1 MADANVTVTETNLAD
16 ENMQFET
23 ISEDSETSDYSD
35 HDNDVC
41 ETHENGTQVQAQAP
55 DKDTAAGRHLE
66 DTFESQCMQL
76 AKVEA
81 NEAGLVENTE
91 NGTAVQLQLQQ
102 QLQTQSQSKTTG
114 HPNYGFGKRW
124 SKSEDVLLKSL
135 VEKHGECWNIIGTHF
150 KDRLEQQVQ
159 QRWAKVLNPELI
171 KGPWTRDEDEKVI
184 ELVRRFGPKKWTL
197 IARYLNGRI
206 GKQCRERWHNHLN
219 PNIKKTAWTEE
230 EDKII
235 YNAHI
240 KLGNQWAKI
249 AKLLPGRT
257 DNAIKNHW
265 NSTMRRKYDAERR
278 TVNPAT
284 GGDLKS
290 SRTHLITLIKAGG
303 IDLCYKDKKQ
313 EEDAGKDVV
322 QANDITGSTNNRN
335 AAQTTT
341 ISYIDDERACERHE
355 HGKGKGMSI
364 AARTLLQY
372 ADRKLSRPTPNILKR
387 SRKHNSI
394 DVPKSQHSSS
404 CSDALKGDLKAA
416 KLPES
421 PIITPIKS
429 LPFSPSQFLKSP
441 CLTTFE
447 DMNLRASTPVTKIYN
462 RVGMEIKKE
471 LESSSIETPHKSI
484 VGLRTPTPF
493 KNALA
498 AIGKKRDGR
507 FYVPSSPSSLVEDLA
522 EIINEEQMIDSSEIN
537 SSKCGTENVERVDL
551 LSDLEYS
558 SNALSHI
565 SVHSPAS
572 KRARKSLLP
581 SWTANIQYGKKTH
594 PFETETPSKFLTSGQ
609 SVAHFSPSNV
619 MKDTLCSGHDL
630 LFDEGKKENR
640 PYCHRH
646 LPTTIANDNLLD
658 PKWARVACGKTK
670 DQIFME
676 KQAYACLQN
685 LALMPRSLN
694 FEKQK

>member
-1 MADANVTVTETNLAD
+1 MADVSTDLSEENLQYD
-16 ENMQFET
+16 K
-23 ISEDSETSDYSD
+23 IYEDSDTSEYSD
-35 HDNDVC
+35 NDNEEC
-41 ETHENGTQVQAQAP
+41 ETLEEDDTQATNE
-55 DKDTAAGRHLE
+55 DTAK
-66 DTFESQCMQL
+66 DQYFESKIESQPMQM
-76 AKVEA
+76 AKV
-81 NEAGLVENTE
+81 EAGLVEHADK
-91 NGTAVQLQLQQ
+91 GTGVKL
-102 QLQTQSQSKTTG
+102 QLQTQPKTTG

-135 VEKHGECWNIIGTHF
+135 VEKHGESWNIIGIHF

-206 GKQCRERWHNHLN
+206 
-219 PNIKKTAWTEE
+219 AWTEE

-278 TVNPAT
+278 TVNPAS

-303 IDLCYKDKKQ
+303 IDSCNK
-313 EEDAGKDVV
+313 EDSAKEVDVKDV
-322 QANDITGSTNNRN
+322 TGHNAN
-335 AAQTTT
+335 AAQPSA
-341 ISYIDDERACERHE
+341 SYDTQSE
-355 HGKGKGMSI
+355 HGKCMSM
-364 AARTLLQY
+364 AAQTLLQCV
-372 ADRKLSRPTPNILKR
+372 DRKLSRPTPNILKR
-387 SRKHNSI
+387 SRKHNS
-394 DVPKSQHSSS
+394 DVPISLHSN
-404 CSDALKGDLKAA
+404 SDALKGDLKA

-507 FYVPSSPSSLVEDLA
+507 SYVPSSPSSLVEDLA
-522 EIINEEQMIDSSEIN
+522 EIINEEQMTDSQIN
-537 SSKCGTENVERVDL
+537 SSKGGDENVERAD

-558 SNALSHI
+558 NTLSHM
-565 SVHSPAS
+565 SVYSPAS

-581 SWTANIQYGKKTH
+581 SWTVNIQYGKKAQ

-609 SVAHFSPSNV
+609 SAVHFSPSNV

-640 PYCHRH
+640 PYCQR
-646 LPTTIANDNLLD
+646 IIGSSSDNLLD

-676 KQAYACLQN
+676 EQAYACLQN

-694 FEKQK
+694 FEKHK